1 MYRGIKFSLC
11 LLIGLT
17 ANAQTINLSGKV
29 TNKTGKPVSQAIVT
43 LLNKD
48 LKDTTDSD
56 GNYAI
61 IKNGVAVMPH
71 RIPQTERLLLKKG
84 ILEFSL
90 TNSSPL
96 KVEIF
101 DLKGKLLKKESF
113 QNALPGIHRI
123 NITDNYHS
131 VNMMVIRTSIGNH
144 TTTFS
149 YLPMKNGEYAMT
161 YSENGYKVEDS
172 KVAKIAADIDSLK
185 ITADGYKDK
194 VVTISSY
201 DTSDVNITL
210 DTVTETVCEG
220 CGKTDH
226 PKSGKATIDVD
237 GATREY
243 ILKLPDNYDP
253 NKSYKLIFCIHA
265 WGGNYEQ
272 IAQGGYYG
280 LEKLS
285 NGSAI
290 FVSPQGLEDNGNPRG
305 WANPNGRDIKFIKAM
320 VDYFNSNLCIDQKRI
335 FSTGFSYGGMMS
347 FAIGCALDNVF
358 RAIAPMSGAF
368 YSGCDKTTNNPIA
381 VWMAHG
387 KSDEV
392 VPLEDGKT
400 ALNYFLAKNG
410 CSNETTP
417 VDPSPCVAYKGCT
430 EGFPIVYCEFN
441 GGHAPQNFAQAAT
454 WAFFNQF

>member
-1 MYRGIKFSLC
+1 MYRCIMFL
-11 LLIGLT
+11 LNILIGLT
-17 ANAQTINLSGKV
+17 VTAETINLSGNV
-29 TNKTGKPVSQAIVT
+29 SNKTGKPVSGAIVT
-43 LLNKD
+43 LLNKE
-48 LKDTTDSD
+48 LKDTTGSD
-56 GNYAI
+56 GNYSI
-61 IKNGVAVMPH
+61 IDKGVAVMPLL
-71 RIPQTERLLLKKG
+71 ISQAERLSLKKG
-84 ILEFSL
+84 ILEISL
-90 TNSSPL
+90 PNPSPV

-113 QNALPGIHRI
+113 KNTLPGIHRI

-144 TTTFS
+144 VTTFS

-161 YSENGYKVEDS
+161 YSENGYKVIDS

-185 ITADGYKDK
+185 VTADGYKVK

-201 DTSDVNITL
+201 DGTVNVTL
-210 DTVTETVCEG
+210 DTVSETVCEG
-220 CGKTDH
+220 CGKTNH
-226 PKSGKATIDVD
+226 PASGKASIDVD
-237 GATREY
+237 GTKREY
-243 ILKLPDNYDP
+243 ILKLPDDYDP

-265 WGGNYEQ
+265 WGGNFEQ

-305 WANPNGRDIKFIKAM
+305 WANPNGRDIKFVKAI
-320 VDYFNSNLCIDQKRI
+320 VDYFNSTLCIDQKRI

-347 FAIGCALDNVF
+347 YAIGCALDNVF
-358 RAIAPMSGAF
+358 RAIAPMSGSF

-387 KSDEV
+387 KTDGT
-392 VPLEDGKT
+392 VPLEDGQT

-430 EGFPIVYCEFN
+430 EGFPIVYCEFD
-441 GGHAPQNFAQAAT
+441 GGHAPQNWAQAAT
-454 WAFFNQF
+454 WAFFSQF